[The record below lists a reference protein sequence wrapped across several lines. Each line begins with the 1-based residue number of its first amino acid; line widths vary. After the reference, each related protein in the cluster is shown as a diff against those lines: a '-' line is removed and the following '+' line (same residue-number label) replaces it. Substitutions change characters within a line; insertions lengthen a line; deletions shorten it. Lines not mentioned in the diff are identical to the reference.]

1 VRLTQPGSHNL
12 TFTARNEFGDTDSL
26 IATINVVKP
35 IISLSA
41 RRAATA
47 PEIPLYNTTNAHY
60 LLRSGSLPFVVSV
73 QGLGQLASSF
83 RVTEYGLYLN
93 DALLMTSSIGANFSP
108 VFWLDTC
115 RLPNGINWI
124 KAGVKL
130 QRTGTTAV
138 YSFYSDLLSFYVQN
152 DPKLSKA
159 PKITA
164 PKYDALVSA
173 QVDASVSFDNP
184 TARPQYV
191 DYQLLD
197 AQNKVLS
204 SWRATTPY
212 SLRLNLTSFQ
222 YGIYNLVAVASY
234 SGGVTAY
241 SDKVKITKDAT
252 PPVISNISTNYA
264 KSFANGLEIK
274 ADISD
279 PGSGVN
285 YASVYYQRNYLSN
298 GQYVWSAGT
307 AKPMSLFASPA
318 TYKATFLSSEVSG
331 SYAVKYYIKAWDKA
345 GNCKVS
351 ATATLPGVG
360 GDLVRNRR
368 N

>member
-1 VRLTQPGSHNL
+1 MDITVRLTQPGSHNL

-26 IATINVVKP
+26 IATISVVKP

-173 QVDASVSFDNP
+173 QVYASVSFDNP
-184 TARPQYV
+184 KAKPRYV
-191 DYQLLD
+191 NYQLLD
-197 AQNKVLS
+197 AQNKVVY

-212 SLRLNLTSFQ
+212 SLRLDLARFQ
-222 YGIYNLVAVASY
+222 DGPYNLLAVACYYES
-234 SGGVTAY
+234 SGVTIAY
-241 SDKVKITKDAT
+241 SDKVKITKDTA
-252 PPVISNISTNYA
+252 PPVIANISTNYA

-274 ADISD
+274 ADVSD
-279 PGSGVN
+279 AGAGVN
-285 YASVYYQRNYLSN
+285 NASVYYQRNYLSN
-298 GQYVWSAGT
+298 GQYVWSAEA

-318 TYKATFLSSEVSG
+318 TYKATLLSSEVSG

-351 ATATLPGVG
+351 ATATLQ
-360 GDLVRNRR
+360 
-368 N
+368 